1 MLQVVTTVIKSGVF
15 AGLCW
20 AATATAVGQNL
31 YQDYHVNRTG
41 VYSPSDPWVKGHV
54 FRTHTGHDGLFYN
67 CDGEEDKR
75 CSPYIRWSQR
85 PCDDLLSLK
94 RVHQERVQTIHNAI
108 NRVQM
113 GSCREG
119 CNTWGNQ
126 YPPGAGYGTAP
137 AERNATDPALNGLES
152 PPGQLMPQPENLMEP
167 AGPAPEPQPSL
178 ELGRSRSST
187 GVKIVDLPGINHLRR
202 VPR

>member
-1 MLQVVTTVIKSGVF
+1 MQAVTTVLKPG
-15 AGLCW
+15 ALTGMCCGRTD
-20 AATATAVGQNL
+20 TALGQNL
-31 YQDYHVNRTG
+31 YQDSHVNRTG
-41 VYSPSDPWVKGHV
+41 HYSPSDPWVKGHV

-75 CSPYIRWSQR
+75 CSPYIRWPQR

-137 AERNATDPALNGLES
+137 VRSDAEAKGNEAES
-152 PPGQLMPQPENLMEP
+152 APDQFMPQPESLLEP
-167 AGPAPEPQPSL
+167 AGPPPEPQPSL
-178 ELGRSRSST
+178 ELGRSRSNT
-187 GVKIVDLPGINHLRR
+187 GAKIVDLPGINHLRR

>member
-1 MLQVVTTVIKSGVF
+1 MLQAISIGLKGGVM

-20 AATATAVGQNL
+20 GLAATAVAQSV

-41 VYSPSDPWVKGHV
+41 FYSPSDPWVKGHI

-67 CDGEEDKR
+67 CDNEEDKR
-75 CSPYIRWSQR
+75 CSPYIRWPQR

-113 GSCREG
+113 GSCRED
-119 CNTWGNQ
+119 CNTWGTQ

-137 AERNATDPALNGLES
+137 VARDVATPANGAGTAPNQFL
-152 PPGQLMPQPENLMEP
+152 PQPESLLEP
-167 AGPAPEPQPSL
+167 AGPPPEPQPSP
-178 ELGRSRSST
+178 ELGRNRAT
-187 GVKIVDLPGINHLRR
+187 PGAKIVDLPGINHLRR